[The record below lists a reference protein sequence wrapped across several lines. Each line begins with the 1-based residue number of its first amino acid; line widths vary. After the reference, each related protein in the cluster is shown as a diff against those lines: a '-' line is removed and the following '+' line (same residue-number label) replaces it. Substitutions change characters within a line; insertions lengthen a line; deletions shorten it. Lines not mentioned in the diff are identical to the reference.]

1 MVFLFGQALK
11 HGYVLLPRILHLPLE
26 KETSKWNLIKD
37 SRVSLFH
44 SFHRPL
50 TRNTFVCDSF
60 NSVTSHFSPPLQLQ
74 INEQEC
80 HEKIEESIKMLK
92 LWKINIYPWR
102 WSLQVIIYIYMEFK
116 CIDIVNLIIDLFLA
130 ENKMAPILF
139 FNGSIEI
146 CAKEKKE
153 KIYTFIDE
161 YAISRENINRLR
173 SKIVIRSYPTQ
184 FRL

>member
-1 MVFLFGQALK
+1 M
-11 HGYVLLPRILHLPLE
+11 I
-26 KETSKWNLIKD
+26 
-37 SRVSLFH
+37 
-44 SFHRPL
+44 
-50 TRNTFVCDSF
+50 
-60 NSVTSHFSPPLQLQ
+60 SP
-74 INEQEC
+74 N
-80 HEKIEESIKMLK
+80 
-92 LWKINIYPWR
+92 NY
-102 WSLQVIIYIYMEFK
+102 IYIEFK

-184 FRL
+184 FRS